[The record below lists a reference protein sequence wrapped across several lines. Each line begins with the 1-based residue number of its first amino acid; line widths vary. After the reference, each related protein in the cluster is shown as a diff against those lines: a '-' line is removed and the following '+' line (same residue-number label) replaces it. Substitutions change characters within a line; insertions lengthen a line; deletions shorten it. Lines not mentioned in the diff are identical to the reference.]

1 MGERQAKE
9 DLLCVECTVQQRVA
23 AQKNAGR
30 WYALDASCL
39 SGAVAAESDHGNT
52 TVLAPPPATAS
63 SADPEEESKK
73 GSSWSNHVSQ
83 QQDMFQD
90 PLFYANVGQVCCITC
105 SLLYVLWLCNTARSL
120 LQQWGAAR
128 PFSGPSFHRNSILFF
143 GSRIYLGNS
152 LRS

>member
-52 TVLAPPPATAS
+52 TVLAPPCNCVERRPRGGVKKT
-63 SADPEEESKK
+63 KK

-120 LQQWGAAR
+120 IQQVGAANTVFWTPVFTVTR
-128 PFSGPSFHRNSILFF
+128 IRFFLFTD
-143 GSRIYLGNS
+143 I
-152 LRS
+152 